1 MTSGRNRITE
11 LEGTVDELKSTV
23 RGLTEELVEA
33 NQRIRDLESAVE
45 EQATDEGAREAAKS
59 QASVEEAKSAESQ
72 GSDTE
77 TGESERKIDDDIIV
91 A

>member
-11 LEGTVDELKSTV
+11 LEGTVDELQSTV

-33 NQRIRDLESAVE
+33 NQRIRDLEAALKDQEADEAAHGSE
-45 EQATDEGAREAAKS
+45 TDETA
-59 QASVEEAKSAESQ
+59 EEAKSAESQ
-72 GSDTE
+72 EMDTE
-77 TGESERKIDDDIIV
+77 TDESEKTIDDDIIV

>member
-1 MTSGRNRITE
+1 MDE
-11 LEGTVDELKSTV
+11 LESTV

-45 EQATDEGAREAAKS
+45 EQATDEGTREAPQS
-59 QASVEEAKSAESQ
+59 QASAEEAKSAGSQ
-72 GSDTE
+72 DSDTE
-77 TGESERKIDDDIIV
+77 AGESERKIDDDIIV